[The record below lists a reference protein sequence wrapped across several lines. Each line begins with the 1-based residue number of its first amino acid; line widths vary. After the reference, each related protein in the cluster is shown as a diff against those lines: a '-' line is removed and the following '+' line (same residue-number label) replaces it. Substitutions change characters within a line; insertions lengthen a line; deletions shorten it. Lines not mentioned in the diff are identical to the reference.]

1 MRYIMLPLVLALS
14 GCFYQTVN
22 NNDIQTAIKVCGSL
36 NNIVEIS
43 ANFVGDERVMCTDRT
58 DNYLSEKAW
67 VEKK

>member
-36 NNIVEIS
+36 DNIVEIS
-43 ANFVGDERVMCTDRT
+43 SHVTGQENVECIDRT
-58 DNYLSEKAW
+58 THVLTENAW
-67 VEKK
+67 KTK